1 MCVRFNDIYSLL
13 YLVKK
18 LKLNKMNKDEKEL
31 WENVQYR
38 MDAEGFHYCFD
49 GYSSWEDIQDEEFHR
64 LRLNYLQ
71 SAKLLEAYINNK
83 KSE

>member
-1 MCVRFNDIYSLL
+1 
-13 YLVKK
+13 
-18 LKLNKMNKDEKEL
+18 MNKDKKEL

-38 MDAEGFHYCFD
+38 MDSEGFHYCFD

-71 SAKLLEAYINNK
+71 SAKLLEEYINNK
-83 KSE
+83 NSE